1 MSSLLIKLIVF
12 PATLSA
18 VDFAVADMQ
27 LGGANAL
34 WAGLVLALAAHAI
47 DLMLLRRIGA
57 FWTALADA
65 PLFIALLSFVPA
77 LLGQSAL
84 SISGAIWMS
93 VVLTLTE
100 YALHLHALV
109 HGKVQR

>member
-12 PATLSA
+12 PAALSA
-18 VDFAVADMQ
+18 VDFAVADMS
-27 LGGANAL
+27 LGGINAL
-34 WAGLVLALAAHAI
+34 WAGIALALAAHVI
-47 DLMLLRRIGA
+47 DLLLLRRIGA

-77 LLGQSAL
+77 MLGQSSL
-84 SISGAIWMS
+84 SISGAIWTS

-109 HGKVQR
+109 HGKIRR